1 MAPKAYT
8 SFFTDIIA
16 CRMYSGAMYPLN
28 MLKKGNTSA
37 KENAGKKK
45 GKTHKHAM
53 YSGQW
58 KILCG
63 RMTSYYVPMTQSSM
77 ISSSFSTIDNSKSI
91 ILGFISESKRMLPG
105 FRSIWTMCCLCR

>member
-45 GKTHKHAM
+45 GKTPQTYNVLRSM
-53 YSGQW
+53 ENFVW
-58 KILCG
+58 KNDILLC
-63 RMTSYYVPMTQSSM
+63 SYDAVL
-77 ISSSFSTIDNSKSI
+77 DDLV
-91 ILGFISESKRMLPG
+91 ILQHYR
-105 FRSIWTMCCLCR
+105 

>member
-58 KILCG
+58 KKSVWKNDILLC
-63 RMTSYYVPMTQSSM
+63 SYDAVL
-77 ISSSFSTIDNSKSI
+77 DDLV
-91 ILGFISESKRMLPG
+91 ILQHYR
-105 FRSIWTMCCLCR
+105 